1 MAVQPRDP
9 KKAQTEPEKKKA
21 ETVLLSAEE
30 LQRLSHLAHVHGVP
44 VLLREGIHELGRGLA
59 LERDQAQGDPG
70 GAGAPRDQLGVDALP
85 RDQREGKLGIELL
98 REVR

>member
-30 LQRLSHLAHVHGVP
+30 LQRLS
-44 VLLREGIHELGRGLA
+44 
-59 LERDQAQGDPG
+59 G
-70 GAGAPRDQLGVDALP
+70 G
-85 RDQREGKLGIELL
+85 GKVNNPSTPSVT
-98 REVR
+98 RTSATVKKP

>member
-30 LQRLSHLAHVHGVP
+30 LQRLSGGGKTGYPANPAVP
-44 VLLREGIHELGRGLA
+44 PA
-59 LERDQAQGDPG
+59 PG
-70 GAGAPRDQLGVDALP
+70 HNVKKP
-85 RDQREGKLGIELL
+85 
-98 REVR
+98 

>member
-30 LQRLSHLAHVHGVP
+30 LQRLSGGGKTINYTPPTPGAHSSVKKP
-44 VLLREGIHELGRGLA
+44 
-59 LERDQAQGDPG
+59 
-70 GAGAPRDQLGVDALP
+70 
-85 RDQREGKLGIELL
+85 
-98 REVR
+98 